1 MDEKRIYRSA
11 DIEAK
16 ANAHDVNLI
25 VIGRRTMTT

>member
-1 MDEKRIYRSA
+1 MDQKENYCSA

-16 ANAHDVNLI
+16 ANAHDVDLI